1 MVYSCGSLALLEKQR
16 LHEIISGFRGKTVL
30 VIGDLILDRYVSI
43 SARKLSRE
51 APVPVGDFQGE
62 KMSLGGAGNLAN
74 NIRNLGAK
82 VQVVGFL
89 GKDEQG
95 QWISEGLGKLG
106 IDASSIEI
114 ASRPTSL
121 KTRYVVNGV
130 QYLRVD
136 REIRSDINS
145 ELSDK
150 LMRSVGRMIPD
161 SDIVAIADY
170 DKGAI
175 TPYFVDMI
183 VAASKGA
190 GKKII
195 AQPKVRH
202 YLDLRGVD
210 YIKSNEREAS
220 IVTGI
225 SVLNES
231 GLKNIATNLSTRL
244 DYKGLLLTRGEKG
257 VTVFEENSMVT
268 IPPFTAPGEFSRAVG
283 IRDAM
288 SSVMTLALASGSN
301 SFEAAALSNIAAAK
315 RAERVGTV
323 VVNAE
328 DIMEKL
334 STSNV
339 EKTLETVVQFP
350 VRR

>member
-1 MVYSCGSLALLEKQR
+1 MALLQVER
-16 LHEIISGFRGKTVL
+16 LRDLVSSIRGKSVL
-30 VIGDLILDRYVSI
+30 VIGDLMVDRYVSI
-43 SARKLSRE
+43 RARKLSRE
-51 APVPVGDFQGE
+51 APIPVGDFQEE
-62 KMSLGGAGNLAN
+62 KLNLGGAGNLAN
-74 NIRNLGAK
+74 NISALGGK
-82 VQVVGFL
+82 SEVVGFV
-89 GKDEQG
+89 GKDSQG
-95 QWISEGLGKLG
+95 EWIKSAISKLG
-106 IDASSIEI
+106 ADTENIQTN
-114 ASRPTSL
+114 SRPTTL
-121 KTRYVVNGV
+121 KTRYFVNGS

-136 REIRSDINS
+136 REVRSDIS
-145 ELSDK
+145 QELSDALLK
-150 LMRSVGRMIPD
+150 SANSLIVEC
-161 SDIVAIADY
+161 DIVAIADY
-170 DKGAI
+170 DKGTI
-175 TPYFVDMI
+175 TSYLVDG
-183 VAASKGA
+183 VVSAAKTA

-339 EKTLETVVQFP
+339 QKTLETVVQFP